1 MGNKLKINTDDL
13 NLRDLLGNGKKYRVP
28 KFQRDYSW
36 GQEQWQDLWEDIEF
50 IHENVDEYHYMG
62 YLVLQE
68 KDDSVFSVIDG
79 QQRFTTFSLIVLA
92 AIKRLKEI
100 NDEERANLLLRTF
113 IGTEDLTYLTIENK
127 LTLNRNNDYYYNQA
141 VSGQPIPKRS
151 VNKTTRLMHDALD
164 FFYENFCHEQFSQ
177 GEKINALI
185 GNVARKTLFTTI
197 FIGDELNAYKVFET
211 LNARGVRLSSADLL
225 KNYLFSTIDISQDMP
240 DKFIDKLDEQ
250 WEKIGVNI
258 FGKNY
263 TDYLLTEWNSRH
275 KKVRQNLLFKSIKK
289 EITNDTLA
297 RKYLNQLSSHCYLY
311 AALINP
317 EEEFWKDF
325 PEYKE
330 IKRDLLFLKMFGISQ
345 PISLLFSSCLNFKS
359 EFHRILKWITN
370 LSLRYNVICREHTGE
385 QENLYSKI
393 CVDIQ
398 DGCGIQEIKQKLL
411 TLYPSDE
418 RFKSDFTE
426 KTFPTKQSNKK
437 ARYLLARLEE
447 YNSNNSAV
455 DESKLTVEHIL
466 PEEPDNHWCE
476 YFGENYA
483 VFNQRLGNMALVSS
497 QDNMA
502 QEPFS
507 EKKPKV
513 SQTKYQINDINS
525 YSDWDEDAINSRQSD
540 LADIAVL
547 LWKIQ

>member
-13 NLRDLLGNGKKYRVP
+13 NLRDLLGNGKKYLVP

-68 KDDSVFSVIDG
+68 KEDSVFSVIDG

-92 AIKRLKEI
+92 AIQRLKEI

-447 YNSNNSAV
+447 CNSSSAV